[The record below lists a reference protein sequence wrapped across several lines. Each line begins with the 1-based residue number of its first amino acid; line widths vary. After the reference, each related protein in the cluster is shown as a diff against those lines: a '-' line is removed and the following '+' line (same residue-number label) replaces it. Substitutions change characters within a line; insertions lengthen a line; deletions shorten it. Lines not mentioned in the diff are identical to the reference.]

1 MFGDEI
7 RFMTSRLEAESVQ
20 PVYADAWA
28 YVQLMKP
35 RIMLLVVFTAL
46 VGLVIAH
53 SISGLTIDIILA
65 GIALLAVALG
75 SGAAGAINMW
85 YDSDIDKL
93 MHRTSTRPV
102 PAGLIRREEA
112 LSFGIILS
120 GVSVLLMW
128 MSSNLVAAGLL
139 ALTIFYYGVV
149 YTIWL
154 KRRTPHNI
162 VIGGGAGA
170 LPPVIGWAIMTGSV
184 SLEAWIL
191 FAVIFFWTPPHFWAL
206 SLLAKNEYRLAKVP
220 MLPVTHGVS
229 STRMQILVYSVIL
242 VFISSLP
249 VFAGFG
255 GVLYALTSVVMGLV
269 FVWMAVDLKLSQAG
283 SETASSRDRS
293 KAMRLFGFSI
303 LYLFLLFA
311 VLLLE
316 HGFGVFYPFQGILP

>member
-1 MFGDEI
+1 
-7 RFMTSRLEAESVQ
+7 MTSRLEAESVQ
-20 PVYADAWA
+20 PAYANAWA

-46 VGLVIAH
+46 VGLVIAQ
-53 SISGLTIDIILA
+53 SISGLTIDIVLA

-102 PAGLIRREEA
+102 PAGLIPRDEA

-128 MSSNLVAAGLL
+128 MSSNFVAAGLL

-170 LPPVIGWAIMTGSV
+170 LPPVIGWAIITGSV

-206 SLLAKNEYRLAKVP
+206 SLLAKKEYMLAKVP

-229 STRMQILVYSVIL
+229 NTRMQILVYSVIL
-242 VFISSLP
+242 VIISSLP
-249 VFAGFG
+249 VFTGFG
-255 GVLYALTSVVMGLV
+255 GVLYALTSLVMGLV
-269 FVWMAVDLKLSQAG
+269 FVLMAVDLKFSQAG
-283 SETASSRDRS
+283 AETASSRDRL

-316 HGFGVFYPFQGILP
+316 HGFGVFYPVQGIMP

>member
-1 MFGDEI
+1 
-7 RFMTSRLEAESVQ
+7 MTSRLEAESVQ
-20 PVYADAWA
+20 TAHAGAWA

-46 VGLVIAH
+46 VGLVIAQ
-53 SISGLTIDIILA
+53 SITGLTIDIILA
-65 GIALLAVALG
+65 SIALLAVALG

-85 YDSDIDKL
+85 YDSDIDRL
-93 MHRTSTRPV
+93 MHRTSARPV
-102 PAGLIRREEA
+102 PAGLIPREEA

-128 MSSNLVAAGLL
+128 MSSNFVAAVLL
-139 ALTIFYYGVV
+139 ALSIFYYGVV

-170 LPPVIGWAIMTGSV
+170 LPPVIGWAIITGSV

-206 SLLAKNEYRLAKVP
+206 SLLAKNEYMLAKVP
-220 MLPVTHGVS
+220 MLPVAHGVS
-229 STRMQILVYSVIL
+229 NTRMQILVYSVIL
-242 VFISSLP
+242 VMISSLP

-255 GVLYALTSVVMGLV
+255 GVLYALTSLATGLV
-269 FVWMAVDLKLSQAG
+269 FLWMTVDLKFSQAG
-283 SETASSRDRS
+283 SETASSRDRL

-311 VLLLE
+311 VLLIE
-316 HGFGVFYPFQGILP
+316 HGFGVFYPFQGISP